1 MIHCVWAHAINE
13 FVVENH
19 SRCYSAILLSLFIF
33 GNVNFAS
40 QIFRNSWYTKT
51 VSRYPVYQTQSI
63 IINIRRSQRTLNI
76 VQSRA
81 FHTNTQI
88 HTNTCAIQSQRNGVY
103 FVHLIDGTANE
114 WKALCLLSL
123 GKIVPHKSWWY
134 IERIHIFRHKYA
146 KMRTH
151 HRAEVCLL

>member
-1 MIHCVWAHAINE
+1 MQWNVPEKYEVNCCEQNIDDTLSIVYERMQSNE

-51 VSRYPVYQTQSI
+51 VCRYPVYQTQSI

-81 FHTNTQI
+81 FHTHK
-88 HTNTCAIQSQRNGVY
+88 HTDPYKYLCDTITTKWSVFCTSNWRHCKRVESTLFAVIGQNCAS
-103 FVHLIDGTANE
+103 
-114 WKALCLLSL
+114 
-123 GKIVPHKSWWY
+123 
-134 IERIHIFRHKYA
+134 
-146 KMRTH
+146 
-151 HRAEVCLL
+151 